1 MKIFTNEAARSIDA
15 RSIES
20 GATTSMQLIEQVA
33 ELATAEIVKRWK
45 PSRPTAVFAGPGN
58 NGADALAVARLLVE
72 QGFKPRVFLF
82 NIGGNRLS
90 AECKTSRD
98 MLLAAAPVI
107 DFNEITHQFK
117 LPELSRNWLVID
129 GIFGSGLRDA
139 LTGGFQFLVR
149 GINESHATVVSL
161 DVPSGLHGDWN
172 PQAVNRNIIHADL
185 TLAIGFPGIA
195 LFISDNAPLV
205 GEWKVLNIGLNPEV
219 IMNTETAYYYVEKH
233 DIKPILAP
241 RYRFASKAD
250 FGSMV
255 LIAGSYGMAGASVMG
270 AMGALRSGVGKVTV
284 HGPRCAMNV
293 VQTATPE
300 AMFEADRGD
309 EHIVDIKL
317 RHQYDA
323 AGIGPG
329 MGTDPATVDAI
340 ERFITSQRRPIVI
353 DADALN
359 AIASRPTMLNHLP
372 ASSIITPHAGEF
384 DRLFGNQPSAEARLL
399 KAIEVSR
406 HYNII
411 VVLKGHYT
419 ATIRPDGKVY
429 FNSSGT
435 VALATPGSGDVLT
448 GIITSF
454 LAQGM
459 KPEVAAVTGVY
470 VHGIAGRISALDNG
484 EYGVTAGDIARCTGR
499 AILEINSL

>member
-1 MKIFTNEAARSIDA
+1 MKIFTNDAARGIDT
-15 RSIES
+15 RTIES
-20 GATTSMQLIEQVA
+20 GAATSMQLIEQVA

-58 NGADALAVARLLVE
+58 NGADALAVARMLVE
-72 QGFKPRVFLF
+72 QGFKPAVFLF
-82 NIGGNRLS
+82 NIGGNRLTP
-90 AECKTSRD
+90 ECKTSRD
-98 MLLAAAPVI
+98 MLLAAAPDI
-107 DFNEITHQFK
+107 DFHEITHQFK

-172 PQAVNRNIIHADL
+172 PQAINRNIIHADL

-205 GEWKVLNIGLNPEV
+205 GEWKVLKIGLSPEV
-219 IMNTETAYYYVEKH
+219 IMATETPYYYVEKH

-241 RYRFASKAD
+241 RCRFATKAD
-250 FGSMV
+250 FGSMALV
-255 LIAGSYGMAGASVMG
+255 AGSYGMAGASVL
-270 AMGALRSGVGKVTV
+270 AAWGALRSGAGKVTV
-284 HGPRCAMNV
+284 HGPGCAMPV
-293 VQTATPE
+293 VQSSAPE
-300 AMFEADRGD
+300 AMFDADRGED
-309 EHIVDIKL
+309 RIIDIKL
-317 RHQYDA
+317 RRQYDA
-323 AGIGPG
+323 IGIGPG
-329 MGTDPATVDAI
+329 LGLDSATIDAV
-340 ERFITSQRRPIVI
+340 ERFITSMRRPVVI

-359 AIASRPTMLNHLP
+359 AIASRPTLLNHLP
-372 ASSIITPHAGEF
+372 PACIITPHAGEF
-384 DRLFGNQPSAEARLL
+384 DRLFGDQPSAEGRLL

-406 HYNII
+406 HYNIT

-435 VALATPGSGDVLT
+435 PALATPGSGDVLT

-459 KPEVAAVTGVY
+459 KPEVAAVTAVY
-470 VHGIAGRISALDNG
+470 VHGIAGRIAALDNG
-484 EYGVTAGDIARCTGR
+484 EYGVTAGDIANCTGR